1 MSLDD
6 LKTAGAKVVGVKQTE
21 SPSEKDGFG
30 RVYRGRCGGTHHGS
44 HQGRMRKTK
53 C

>member
-6 LKTAGAKVVGVKQTE
+6 LKTAGAKVVANSE
-21 SPSEKDGFG
+21 SSSEKNGLG